1 MKFNWKDD
9 DQKYIK
15 LGLTAFAV
23 VVLSILANQVLHQ
36 IPLLTVGVKTLLGCL
51 KPIAY
56 GLVFAYLLT
65 PLLNMFERWLFRLK
79 FFDKGNTKSFRLVRG
94 ISVVLAWGVMICVVA
109 VLIKLVVPEILSS
122 IQGIIDNM
130 PVYII
135 TLRRWV
141 SRLLEGNPDIRDWIM
156 TQIGKFYT
164 DFTSVAGSFPEF
176 VDKISKFMPR
186 VGSFAASVSSGVFS
200 AVTGTFN
207 IVVGVIVSIY
217 VMAAKENFVA
227 QAKKFTYALL
237 PTSQAN
243 SLSRTVRLAHIKFG
257 GFFVGKIID
266 SAIIGVL
273 CFVLL
278 SIFRI
283 PYAML
288 LSFIVGVTNIIPF
301 FGPFIGAVPGAI
313 ILILANPLR
322 CLYFLIII
330 VALQQIDGNI
340 IGPKILS
347 NSIGISSFW
356 VMFSILVFGG
366 LFGFWGLVCG
376 VPLFA
381 VLYDLIS
388 GAVNVHLKKKGLPVQ
403 TRDYHDL
410 GYVDTETGEIISR
423 KDKDGS
429 NDSEGR

>member
-1 MKFNWKDD
+1 MKFKWNDD
-9 DQKYIK
+9 DQKYVK

-23 VVLSILANQVLHQ
+23 VVVSILANQVLHQ

-51 KPIAY
+51 RPIVY

-79 FFDKGNTKSFRLVRG
+79 LFDKRSLKSCRIVRG
-94 ISVVLAWGVMICVVA
+94 ISVVLAWGIMICVVA
-109 VLIKLVVPEILSS
+109 VLIKLVVPEIMSS
-122 IQGIIDNM
+122 IQVIIDNM

-135 TLRRWV
+135 TMRRWV
-141 SRLLEGNPDIRDWIM
+141 SRLLEGNPAVRDWIM
-156 TQIGKFYT
+156 AQIGRFYT
-164 DFTSVAGSFPEF
+164 DFTSVVGDFPGF
-176 VDKISKFMPR
+176 MDKVSKLMPR
-186 VGSFAASVSSGVFS
+186 VGSFAASLSSGVFN

-217 VMAAKENFVA
+217 VMAAKETFVA
-227 QAKKFTYALL
+227 QTKKVVYAML
-237 PTSQAN
+237 PAANAN
-243 SLSRTVRLAHIKFG
+243 SLTRTARLAHIKFG

-301 FGPFIGAVPGAI
+301 FGPFIGAVPGAV

-330 VALQQIDGNI
+330 VVLQQIDGNI

-381 VLYDLIS
+381 VLYDIIS
-388 GAVNVHLKKKGLPVQ
+388 GAVNVHLKKKGLPVR
-403 TRDYHDL
+403 TGDYRDL
-410 GYVDTETGEIISR
+410 GYVDTETGKIINR
-423 KDKDGS
+423 KNEEGN
-429 NDSEGR
+429 NDTEG

>member
-1 MKFNWKDD
+1 M
-9 DQKYIK
+9 
-15 LGLTAFAV
+15 
-23 VVLSILANQVLHQ
+23 
-36 IPLLTVGVKTLLGCL
+36 
-51 KPIAY
+51 
-56 GLVFAYLLT
+56 
-65 PLLNMFERWLFRLK
+65 
-79 FFDKGNTKSFRLVRG
+79 
-94 ISVVLAWGVMICVVA
+94 
-109 VLIKLVVPEILSS
+109 
-122 IQGIIDNM
+122 
-130 PVYII
+130 
-135 TLRRWV
+135 
-141 SRLLEGNPDIRDWIM
+141 
-156 TQIGKFYT
+156 
-164 DFTSVAGSFPEF
+164 
-176 VDKISKFMPR
+176 
-186 VGSFAASVSSGVFS
+186 
-200 AVTGTFN
+200 
-207 IVVGVIVSIY
+207 
-217 VMAAKENFVA
+217 
-227 QAKKFTYALL
+227 
-237 PTSQAN
+237 
-243 SLSRTVRLAHIKFG
+243 
-257 GFFVGKIID
+257 GKIID